1 MALNDN
7 SFVMSVN
14 NQNNLIENKGSLPV
28 ADSNEINGGRMIVD
42 TTADRNRIR
51 ATKRKAGME
60 VFVLETQTP
69 YILRTNDISKE
80 VTVDDDWTVL
90 KSSSALSS
98 DKLSTARTING
109 VPFDGTTDIE
119 LPAEF
124 YTAREIVEIFD
135 NGKIT
140 LKRAYDLLLPRF
152 ATRISNMI
160 SDERSTLGEDNSKNI
175 SANVGDTLRVD
186 TFDLVKSIKTPLYQ
200 TSYTTNK
207 INDHMRDYNLILT
220 SDQGSDV
227 PLGTE
232 FPAAISST
240 YTLRDTYTSGIS
252 LSCVFES
259 NRVTYF
265 NILRRRNMSEAL
277 QEIRLTPQGTS
288 SFNIT
293 VAFKINSGNLEDS
306 IAIFV
311 AIPYKTTD
319 NNVAK
324 FQYKYAKLTKNNPGS
339 LVYEGR
345 MDGITGSYYDFLNN
359 TDGELDNFAVPITI
373 ISKDSEVSAALK
385 AL

>member
-7 SFVMSVN
+7 TFVMSVN
-14 NQNNLIENKGSLPV
+14 NQKNLIENKGSLPV

-80 VTVDDDWTVL
+80 VTVDDDWTIL

-200 TSYTTNK
+200 TSYTTTK

>member
-28 ADSNEINGGRMIVD
+28 ADSNEINGGRMIVA
-42 TTADRNRIR
+42 TTTDRNRIR

-80 VTVDDDWTVL
+80 VTTDDDWTIL

-200 TSYTTNK
+200 TSYTTTK

-319 NNVAK
+319 SNVAK

>member
-80 VTVDDDWTVL
+80 VTVDDDWTIL

-98 DKLSTARTING
+98 DRLSTARTING

-200 TSYTTNK
+200 TSYTTTK

-311 AIPYKTTD
+311 AIPYKTAD

-324 FQYKYAKLTKNNPGS
+324 FQYKYARLTKNNPGS

>member
-28 ADSNEINGGRMIVD
+28 ADSNEINGGRMIVA

-80 VTVDDDWTVL
+80 VTVDDDWTIL

-98 DKLSTARTING
+98 DRLSTARTING

-140 LKRAYDLLLPRF
+140 LKRTYDLLLPRF

-200 TSYTTNK
+200 TSYTTTK

-240 YTLRDTYTSGIS
+240 YTLRDIYTSGIS

-324 FQYKYAKLTKNNPGS
+324 FQYKYARLTKNNPGS

-373 ISKDSEVSAALK
+373 ISKDSEVSATLK

>member
-28 ADSNEINGGRMIVD
+28 ADSNEINGGRMIVA

-80 VTVDDDWTVL
+80 VTVDDDWTIL

-98 DKLSTARTING
+98 DRLSTARTING

-200 TSYTTNK
+200 TSYTTTK

-293 VAFKINSGNLEDS
+293 VTFKINSGNLEDS

>member
-28 ADSNEINGGRMIVD
+28 ADSNEINGGRMIVA
-42 TTADRNRIR
+42 TTTDRNRIR

-60 VFVLETQTP
+60 VFVLETQPP

-80 VTVDDDWTVL
+80 VTTDDDWTIL
-90 KSSSALSS
+90 KSSSATTS
-98 DKLSTARTING
+98 DRLSTARTING

-200 TSYTTNK
+200 TSYTTTK

>member
-28 ADSNEINGGRMIVD
+28 ADSNEINGGRMIVA

-80 VTVDDDWTVL
+80 VTVDDDWTIL

-200 TSYTTNK
+200 TSYTTTK

-324 FQYKYAKLTKNNPGS
+324 FQYKYARLTKNNPGS

>member
-80 VTVDDDWTVL
+80 VTVDDDWTIL

-200 TSYTTNK
+200 TSYTTTK

-259 NRVTYF
+259 NRVAYF

-306 IAIFV
+306 ISIFV

>member
-28 ADSNEINGGRMIVD
+28 ADSNEINGGRMIVA

-80 VTVDDDWTVL
+80 VTVDDDWTIL

-98 DKLSTARTING
+98 DRLSTARTING

-200 TSYTTNK
+200 TSYTTTK

-324 FQYKYAKLTKNNPGS
+324 FQYKYARLTKNNPGS

-345 MDGITGSYYDFLNN
+345 MDGIIGSYYDFLNN

>member
-28 ADSNEINGGRMIVD
+28 ADSNEINGGRMIVA
-42 TTADRNRIR
+42 TTTDRNRIR

-80 VTVDDDWTVL
+80 VTVDDDWTIL

-98 DKLSTARTING
+98 DRLSTARTING

-200 TSYTTNK
+200 TSYTTTK

-319 NNVAK
+319 TNVAK

-385 AL
+385 TL

>member
-28 ADSNEINGGRMIVD
+28 ADSNEINGGRMIVA
-42 TTADRNRIR
+42 TTTDRNRIR

-80 VTVDDDWTVL
+80 VTTDDDWTIL
-90 KSSSALSS
+90 KSSSATTS
-98 DKLSTARTING
+98 DRLSTARTING

-200 TSYTTNK
+200 TSYTTTK

>member
-80 VTVDDDWTVL
+80 VTVDDDWTIL

-98 DKLSTARTING
+98 DRLSTARTING

-200 TSYTTNK
+200 TSYTTTK
-207 INDHMRDYNLILT
+207 INDNMRDYNLILT

-288 SFNIT
+288 SLNIT

-311 AIPYKTTD
+311 AIPYKTAD

>member
-28 ADSNEINGGRMIVD
+28 ADSNEINGGRMIVT

-80 VTVDDDWTVL
+80 VTVDDDWTIL

-98 DKLSTARTING
+98 DRLSTARTING

-140 LKRAYDLLLPRF
+140 LKRAYDLLFPRF

-324 FQYKYAKLTKNNPGS
+324 FQYKYARLTKNNPGS

>member
-28 ADSNEINGGRMIVD
+28 ADSNEINGGRMIVA
-42 TTADRNRIR
+42 TTTDRNRIR

-80 VTVDDDWTVL
+80 VTVDDDWTIL
-90 KSSSALSS
+90 KSSSALTS

-200 TSYTTNK
+200 TSYTTTK

-324 FQYKYAKLTKNNPGS
+324 FQYKYARLTKNNPGS

-345 MDGITGSYYDFLNN
+345 MDGIAGSYYDFFNN

>member
-42 TTADRNRIR
+42 TTTDRNRIR

-80 VTVDDDWTVL
+80 VTVDDDWTIL

-200 TSYTTNK
+200 TSYTTTK

>member
-28 ADSNEINGGRMIVD
+28 ADSNEINGGRMIVS

-80 VTVDDDWTVL
+80 VTVDDDWTIL

-98 DKLSTARTING
+98 DRLSTARTING

-152 ATRISNMI
+152 ATKISNMI

-200 TSYTTNK
+200 TSYTTTK

-324 FQYKYAKLTKNNPGS
+324 FQYKYARLTKNNPGS

>member
-28 ADSNEINGGRMIVD
+28 ADSNEINGGRMIVA
-42 TTADRNRIR
+42 TTTDRNRIR

-98 DKLSTARTING
+98 DRLSTARTING

-200 TSYTTNK
+200 TSYTTTK

>member
-42 TTADRNRIR
+42 TTTDRNRIR

-98 DKLSTARTING
+98 DRLSTARTING

-124 YTAREIVEIFD
+124 YTAIEIVEIFD

-200 TSYTTNK
+200 TSYTTTK
-207 INDHMRDYNLILT
+207 INDRMRDYNLILT

>member
-7 SFVMSVN
+7 TFVMSVN
-14 NQNNLIENKGSLPV
+14 NQKNLIENKGSLPV

-80 VTVDDDWTVL
+80 VTVDDDWTIL

-98 DKLSTARTING
+98 DRLSTARTING

-140 LKRAYDLLLPRF
+140 LKRTYDLLLPRF

-200 TSYTTNK
+200 TSYTTTK

-319 NNVAK
+319 TNVAK

>member
-80 VTVDDDWTVL
+80 VTTDDDWTIL
-90 KSSSALSS
+90 KSSSATTS
-98 DKLSTARTING
+98 DRLSTARTING

-200 TSYTTNK
+200 TSYTTTK

>member
-80 VTVDDDWTVL
+80 VTVDDDWTIL

-200 TSYTTNK
+200 TSYTTTK

>member
-28 ADSNEINGGRMIVD
+28 ADSNEINGGRMIVA
-42 TTADRNRIR
+42 TTTDRNRIR

-80 VTVDDDWTVL
+80 VTVNDDWTIL

-98 DKLSTARTING
+98 DRLSTARTING

-124 YTAREIVEIFD
+124 YTAREIVKIFD

-200 TSYTTNK
+200 TSYTTTK

-311 AIPYKTTD
+311 AIPYKTAD

>member
-28 ADSNEINGGRMIVD
+28 ADSNEINGGRMIVA

-80 VTVDDDWTVL
+80 VTVDDDWTIL

-186 TFDLVKSIKTPLYQ
+186 AFDLVKSIKTPLYQ
-200 TSYTTNK
+200 TSYTTTK

-277 QEIRLTPQGTS
+277 QEIRLAPQGTS

-373 ISKDSEVSAALK
+373 ISKDSEVSASLK

>member
-28 ADSNEINGGRMIVD
+28 ADSNEINGGRMIVA
-42 TTADRNRIR
+42 TTTDRNRIR

-80 VTVDDDWTVL
+80 VTVDDDWTIL

-98 DKLSTARTING
+98 DRLSTARTING

-200 TSYTTNK
+200 TSYTTTK

-227 PLGTE
+227 LLGTE

-319 NNVAK
+319 NNIAK
-324 FQYKYAKLTKNNPGS
+324 FQYKYAKLTKSNPGS

>member
-7 SFVMSVN
+7 SFVISVN

-28 ADSNEINGGRMIVD
+28 ADSNEINGGRMIVA
-42 TTADRNRIR
+42 TIADRNRIR

-69 YILRTNDISKE
+69 YILRTNNISKE
-80 VTVDDDWTVL
+80 VTTNDDWVIL
-90 KSSSALSS
+90 KSQSSFSS

-109 VPFDGTTDIE
+109 VPFDGTANIE
-119 LPAEF
+119 LPAKF

-160 SDERSTLGEDNSKNI
+160 SDERSTLGEDNFKNI

-200 TSYTTNK
+200 TSYTTTK

-277 QEIRLTPQGTS
+277 QEIRLTPQGSS
-288 SFNIT
+288 SFSIT

-319 NNVAK
+319 TNVAK

-345 MDGITGSYYDFLNN
+345 MNGIAGSYYDFLNN
-359 TDGELDNFAVPITI
+359 RDGELDNFAVPITI

>member
-7 SFVMSVN
+7 TFVMSVN
-14 NQNNLIENKGSLPV
+14 NQKNLIENKGSLPV
-28 ADSNEINGGRMIVD
+28 ADSNEINGGRMIVA

-98 DKLSTARTING
+98 DRLSTARTING

-200 TSYTTNK
+200 TSYTTTK

>member
-42 TTADRNRIR
+42 TTTDRNRIR

-80 VTVDDDWTVL
+80 VTVDDDWTIL

-98 DKLSTARTING
+98 DRLSTARTING

-200 TSYTTNK
+200 TSYTTTK

>member
-28 ADSNEINGGRMIVD
+28 ADSNEINGGRMIVA

-80 VTVDDDWTVL
+80 VTVDDDWTIL

-200 TSYTTNK
+200 TSYTTTK

-227 PLGTE
+227 PLGAE

>member
-28 ADSNEINGGRMIVD
+28 ADSNEINGGRMIVA
-42 TTADRNRIR
+42 TTTDRNRIR
-51 ATKRKAGME
+51 ATKRKTGME

-80 VTVDDDWTVL
+80 VTVDDDWTIL

-98 DKLSTARTING
+98 DRLSTARTING

-200 TSYTTNK
+200 TSYTTTK

-240 YTLRDTYTSGIS
+240 YTLRDIYTSGIS

-277 QEIRLTPQGTS
+277 QEIRLTPQGSS

-311 AIPYKTTD
+311 AIPYKTAD

>member
-28 ADSNEINGGRMIVD
+28 ADSNEINGGRMIVA

-98 DKLSTARTING
+98 DRLSTARTING

-200 TSYTTNK
+200 TSYTTTK

>member
-7 SFVMSVN
+7 TFVMSVN
-14 NQNNLIENKGSLPV
+14 NQKNLIENKGSLPV
-28 ADSNEINGGRMIVD
+28 ADSNEINGGRMIVA

-80 VTVDDDWTVL
+80 VTIDDDWTIL

-98 DKLSTARTING
+98 DRLSTARTING

-200 TSYTTNK
+200 TSYTTTK

-293 VAFKINSGNLEDS
+293 VVFKINSGNLEDS

-311 AIPYKTTD
+311 AIPYKTAD

>member
-28 ADSNEINGGRMIVD
+28 ADSNEINGGRMIVA

-80 VTVDDDWTVL
+80 VTADDDWTVL
-90 KSSSALSS
+90 KSSSATTS
-98 DKLSTARTING
+98 DRLSTARTING

-200 TSYTTNK
+200 TSYATTK

-220 SDQGSDV
+220 SDQGSDI

>member
-28 ADSNEINGGRMIVD
+28 ADSNEINGGRMIVA

-80 VTVDDDWTVL
+80 VTVDDDWTIL

-200 TSYTTNK
+200 TSYTTTK

-345 MDGITGSYYDFLNN
+345 MDGIIGSYYDFLNN

>member
-28 ADSNEINGGRMIVD
+28 ADSNEINGGRMIVA
-42 TTADRNRIR
+42 TTTDRNRIR

-80 VTVDDDWTVL
+80 VTVDDDWTIL

-98 DKLSTARTING
+98 DRLSTARTING

-200 TSYTTNK
+200 TSYTTTK

-232 FPAAISST
+232 FPAVISST

>member
-42 TTADRNRIR
+42 TTTDRNRIR

-80 VTVDDDWTVL
+80 VTVDDDWTIL

-98 DKLSTARTING
+98 DRLSTARTING

-200 TSYTTNK
+200 TSYTTTK

-259 NRVTYF
+259 NRVAYF

-319 NNVAK
+319 TNVAK

-345 MDGITGSYYDFLNN
+345 MDSITGSYYDFLNN

>member
-42 TTADRNRIR
+42 TTTDRNRIR

-80 VTVDDDWTVL
+80 VTVDDDWTIL

-98 DKLSTARTING
+98 DRLSTARTING

-200 TSYTTNK
+200 TSYTTTK

-319 NNVAK
+319 NNAAK

-373 ISKDSEVSAALK
+373 ISKDSEVSATLK

>member
-28 ADSNEINGGRMIVD
+28 ADSNEINGGRMIVA

-80 VTVDDDWTVL
+80 VTVDDDWTIL

-98 DKLSTARTING
+98 DRLSTARTING

-200 TSYTTNK
+200 TSYTTTK

-259 NRVTYF
+259 DRVTYF

-311 AIPYKTTD
+311 AIPYKITD

>member
-28 ADSNEINGGRMIVD
+28 ADSNEINGGRMIVA

-80 VTVDDDWTVL
+80 VTVDDDWTIL

-98 DKLSTARTING
+98 DRLSTARTING

-140 LKRAYDLLLPRF
+140 LKRTYDLLLPRF

-200 TSYTTNK
+200 TSYTTTK

>member
-28 ADSNEINGGRMIVD
+28 ADSNEINGGRMIVS

-80 VTVDDDWTVL
+80 VTVDDDWTIL

-98 DKLSTARTING
+98 DRLSTARTING

-200 TSYTTNK
+200 TSYTTTK

-324 FQYKYAKLTKNNPGS
+324 FQYEYAKLTKNNPGS